1 MKTFQTETSPQLR
14 KKFFFAAKMKI
25 FIFLI
30 TAFQFTLSAQTNE
43 PRLSISFNNAG
54 IEDAIVEIK
63 KQSGYNFFYA
73 HEEINLSHRI
83 NLTLKNAPL
92 SDVLKKCFENSGSD
106 YEIVDKVIIIKPS
119 KKQKE
124 SDPQKPVKRVK
135 ISGRVTSSEDGYT
148 MPGVSILVK
157 GTTTGTTTDLDGK
170 YTLDVPENSTLAFS
184 FIGFE
189 TQESNVLNK
198 SEINIVLKSGLSELD
213 EVIVTAIGTTV
224 KVDETGT
231 TSSIVRSEDIVR
243 SGEAGIINSLAGKA
257 SGVRIGK
264 SNGDPG
270 SGSAIQIRGSNTIAG
285 ASQPLII
292 VDGMPVSNDNIGA
305 VTVSQQSRLDDI
317 NPKDIESIQILKGA
331 SAAALW
337 GSRAANGVI
346 VITTKNGALNKKP
359 VVQYSFNQSFDEV
372 SIRQPIQDIYG
383 QGQNG
388 VWSSTLGES
397 WGDKI
402 ANRSGGADDLDLN
415 GAYFIS
421 NTTGKKYYKITK
433 KNSKETFVEKNWDLV
448 MRTGSFSQHNVSV
461 TGGGEKTSYF
471 FSFENMDQKGIIR
484 NYDYHR
490 RNFRLNSK
498 THLYDWLVWDNKI
511 TYTNTN
517 SNRVVQ
523 AGETTNGI
531 MLGLLRTAPDYD
543 NSEYIG
549 TYVDSKGVAFPN
561 RQVFYRSQ
569 LGESANPL
577 YSNPLW
583 TINEQK
589 APSNVN
595 RFIIN
600 PELKIYP
607 TEWLRFIIRGGLDF
621 YYDTRGEFYP
631 IGSSGAARANGL
643 WTNTDIKNRELNLDG
658 IMIATHNFSKNIKVT
673 ATLGV
678 NYNDRH
684 RFTSTNTIAPF
695 AVDSR
700 MQTSDLNPDK
710 AASLWNTSLI
720 KIRSNRGYGVLSTE
734 LFDQLFITISGAFEA
749 ASTIKGRFFYPSV
762 DLAWQFTDVLNT
774 KLLSFGKLR
783 LAWGKVGIQPAPYK
797 FSTLATTGFASF
809 GGSFLV
815 SSEKGNE
822 NLKPEIKTELEIGT
836 DLRFLKNRLDLGFT
850 YYKNQTKDILFAVKT
865 NASSGYSF
873 HYKNAAVIENKGIEI
888 DLNGKIIDQKEMKF
902 SMFGNFNKNNN
913 LVVDIAGAET
923 VDIGGTSKAV
933 KGYPMSSFYLPGSV
947 RDENNNLV
955 LDANGFPRLDT
966 KYRVLGDPN
975 PDWRGG
981 LGAEF
986 VFKKFDFSVLFE
998 HSHGGEYI
1006 DRTKHVLYGFGLH
1019 PEVSNEITLT
1029 ENLKRING
1037 QIVTAGTTIRGNIA
1051 NFGGGNVLLEESYY
1065 RGIGGGLGFN
1075 KLNDFFVEDATWT
1088 KLRNIAVGYTFSK
1101 LKITKKFAFNSVR
1114 ISVTGRDLILWTK
1127 LKGIDPETNNYGV
1140 SNASGMNYFNNPAT
1154 RSVLFNLQVNF

>member
-1 MKTFQTETSPQLR
+1 MKTFQKETSPQAKRIL
-14 KKFFFAAKMKI
+14 FLAARMKI

-30 TAFQFTLSAQTNE
+30 TAFNFTLTAQTNE
-43 PRLSISFNNAG
+43 PRLSVSFTNTG

-63 KQSGYNFFYA
+63 RQSGYNFFYA
-73 HEEINLSHRI
+73 HEEINLSHKI

-92 SDVLKKCFENSGSD
+92 KEVLQKCFENSGSD
-106 YEIVDKVIIIKPS
+106 YEIVDKVIIIKPA
-119 KKQKE
+119 KKPIE
-124 SDPQKPVKRVK
+124 GEAQKPVKKVK
-135 ISGRVTSSEDGYT
+135 VSGKVTSSDDGYA
-148 MPGVSILVK
+148 MPGVSIMVK
-157 GTTTGTTTDLDGK
+157 GTISGTTTDLDGN
-170 YTLDVPENSTLAFS
+170 YSFEVPENSTLVFS

-189 TQESNVLNK
+189 RQEAAIQNRSV
-198 SEINIVLKSGLSELD
+198 IDIVLKSGLNELQ

-224 KVDETGT
+224 RVDETGT
-231 TSSIVRSEDIVR
+231 TSSIVRSQDIVK
-243 SGEAGIINSLAGKA
+243 SGEAGVINSLAGKA
-257 SGVRIGK
+257 SGVKIGK

-346 VITTKNGALNKKP
+346 VITTKNGALFKKP
-359 VVQYSFNQSFDEV
+359 TIQYSFSQSFDKV
-372 SIRQPIQDIYG
+372 SVKQPLQDKFG

-388 VWSSTLGES
+388 IWSSTLGES

-402 ANRSGGADDLDLN
+402 ANRSGAADEVDLN

-421 NTTGKKYYKITK
+421 NTTGNKYYKITK
-433 KNSKETFVEKNWDLV
+433 KNSKETFLDSNWDLV
-448 MRTGSFSQHNVSV
+448 MRTGSFSQHNVSIA
-461 TGGGEKTSYF
+461 GGGEKTSYF

-498 THLYDWLVWDNKI
+498 THLFNWLVWDNKI
-511 TYTNTN
+511 TYTNTS

-543 NSEYIG
+543 ITDYIG
-549 TYVDSKGVAFPN
+549 TYVDTKGVAFPN
-561 RQVFYRSQ
+561 RQKFYRSQ

-583 TINEQK
+583 TINEQQ

-600 PELKIYP
+600 PELKLYP
-607 TEWLRFIIRGGLDF
+607 AEWLRFIVRGGLDF
-621 YYDTRGEFYP
+621 YYDNRGEFYP

-643 WTNTDIKNRELNLDG
+643 WTNTDIKNREINFDA
-658 IMIATHNFSKNIKVT
+658 IMIATHSFNQDFKLT
-673 ATLGV
+673 GTLGV
-678 NYNDRH
+678 NYNDRE
-684 RFTSTNTIAPF
+684 RFTNTNTLAPF

-700 MQTSDLNPDK
+700 MFTSDLNPDNS
-710 AASLWNTSLI
+710 ATTWTTSLY
-720 KIRSNRGYGVLSTE
+720 KIRSNRGYGVLNAE
-734 LFDQLFITISGAFEA
+734 LFDQLFITVSGAFEA

-762 DLAWQFTDVLNT
+762 DMAWQFTDLIKS
-774 KLLSFGKLR
+774 KLFSFGKLR

-815 SSEKGNE
+815 SSEKGNN
-822 NLKPEIKTELEIGT
+822 NLKPEIKTEFEIGT
-836 DLRFLKNRLDLGFT
+836 DLRFLNNRLELGFT
-850 YYKNQTKDILFAVKT
+850 YYSNQTKDILFAVKT

-873 HYKNAAVIENKGIEI
+873 HYKNAAVIENKGVEV
-888 DLNGKIIDQKEMKF
+888 DFNGKIIESKDLKF
-902 SMFGNFNKNNN
+902 SLFGNFNKNKNM
-913 LVVDIAGAET
+913 VVDIAGAET

-933 KGYPMSSFYLPGSV
+933 KGYPMSSFYLPGSL
-947 RDENNNLV
+947 RDENNNLI

-981 LGAEF
+981 LGIEF
-986 VFKKFDFSVLFE
+986 VFKGFDVSVLFE

-1019 PEVSNEITLT
+1019 PEVSNEVTLT
-1029 ENLKRING
+1029 EDLKKING
-1037 QIVTAGTTIRGNIA
+1037 QTVTAGTTVRGNIV
-1051 NFGGGNVLLEESYY
+1051 NFGGGNILLEEAYY

-1088 KLRNIAVGYTFSK
+1088 KLRNIAVGYTFSNI
-1101 LKITKKFAFNSVR
+1101 KITKKFVFNSIR
-1114 ISVTGRDLILWTK
+1114 LSVTGRDLILWTK